1 MLKNKADQKYK
12 KKSISLIVQNDIESA
27 IKLANEYINSNI
39 GDAHMIFSDK
49 LADLKDW
56 EKNLSMLTP
65 SLNNEESKQFIYFY
79 KTVSQIVE
87 IQKRDQML
95 LDKSLGNMV
104 YRGNI
109 GMHIPGRIGLQDEFY
124 KLVKSLVEIDVSGLI
139 KKLENI

>member
-39 GDAHMIFSDK
+39 GDEHMIFSDK

-65 SLNNEESKQFIYFY
+65 RLNNEESKQFIYFY
-79 KTVSQIVE
+79 KTVSQSVE
-87 IQKRDQML
+87 IQKRNQML